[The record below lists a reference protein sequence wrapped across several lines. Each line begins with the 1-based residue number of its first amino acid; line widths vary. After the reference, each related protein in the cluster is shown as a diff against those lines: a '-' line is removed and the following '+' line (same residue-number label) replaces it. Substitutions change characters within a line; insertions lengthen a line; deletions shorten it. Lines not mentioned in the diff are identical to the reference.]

1 MMVRGHKGV
10 VPAGLVDPEVQAE
23 AGALV
28 DRGAKAGRVVVVA
41 IGAVDRAGQG
51 KVKDVDQA
59 VRERIVRRSSCLNS
73 KLIFYRKRKVSN
85 RSRDKLS

>member
-1 MMVRGHKGV
+1 MMVRVRKGAV
-10 VPAGLVDPEVQAE
+10 RAGLVDREVQAE

-28 DRGAKAGRVVVVA
+28 DRGAKAGRALVVA
-41 IGAVDRAGQG
+41 IAAVDRAGRD
-51 KVKDVDQA
+51 KVKVVGQ
-59 VRERIVRRSSCLNS
+59 VGRVRIVRRSSCLNS